1 MKVYIK
7 HMTLIT
13 LLAFTGAIN
22 ICMAQTGSSTPT
34 GHEPDF
40 QVKFSEPLAVL
51 NFLHN
56 LSSNAPPTNPLRQL
70 FNSSRFNQQKYQML
84 IAEFDSLTIDYTYEY
99 TEYLGT
105 GKQGGSTWL
114 LLKKN
119 LINSQTINDFKISS
133 LGIIPNENLFKLSS
147 ILTEFTPIYQ
157 ELIYQP
163 NKEKFEKQLG
173 DLKNL
178 IASTNMT
185 SYFNVGLKFYN
196 SSWDDSIPLNF
207 VFYPL
212 PNSRGFTATVYSNYA
227 ESAIPTSLTDYNGL
241 LSVMFHEIFHT
252 LYDEESLA
260 LKKDI
265 AQWIKSNP
273 SKSAHYASGLLLNE
287 SLATALANGYVSGK
301 LNGKLNEGNWYNR
314 KYINLMA
321 KKIYPLVTDY
331 VEKQRPIDRAFI
343 DNYIKIFDD
352 NFSDWLLDLD
362 HIMSGRYVLTDN
374 SEDFKI
380 INRKFPY
387 LSMVEQKEGISESS
401 IEKMA
406 KTSSTKVV
414 FISKDNKRKLELVT
428 KAFTELKDWKP
439 NAESD
444 FTYSVLLKDKTYL
457 IVINSVRK
465 TAKEQI
471 ETLKLK

>member
-1 MKVYIK
+1 
-7 HMTLIT
+7 
-13 LLAFTGAIN
+13 
-22 ICMAQTGSSTPT
+22 
-34 GHEPDF
+34 
-40 QVKFSEPLAVL
+40 
-51 NFLHN
+51 
-56 LSSNAPPTNPLRQL
+56 
-70 FNSSRFNQQKYQML
+70 
-84 IAEFDSLTIDYTYEY
+84 
-99 TEYLGT
+99 
-105 GKQGGSTWL
+105 
-114 LLKKN
+114 
-119 LINSQTINDFKISS
+119 
-133 LGIIPNENLFKLSS
+133 
-147 ILTEFTPIYQ
+147 
-157 ELIYQP
+157 
-163 NKEKFEKQLG
+163 
-173 DLKNL
+173 
-178 IASTNMT
+178 
-185 SYFNVGLKFYN
+185 
-196 SSWDDSIPLNF
+196 
-207 VFYPL
+207 
-212 PNSRGFTATVYSNYA
+212 
-227 ESAIPTSLTDYNGL
+227 
-241 LSVMFHEIFHT
+241 MFHEIFHT

-301 LNGKLNEGNWYNR
+301 LKGKLNEGNWYNW

-331 VEKQRPIDRAFI
+331 IEKQQPIDKAFI

-406 KTSSTKVV
+406 KTPSTKVV
-414 FISKDNKRKLELVT
+414 FISKDNKRKLELVK

-439 NAESD
+439 NAKTD